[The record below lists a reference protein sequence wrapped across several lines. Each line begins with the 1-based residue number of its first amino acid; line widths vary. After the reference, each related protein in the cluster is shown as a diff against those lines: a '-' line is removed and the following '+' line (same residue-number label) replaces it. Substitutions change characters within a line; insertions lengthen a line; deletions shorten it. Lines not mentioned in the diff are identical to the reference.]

1 MPPFSY
7 SGTELQA
14 LTGAKNYYRWI
25 LTYFAPYLG
34 KRVVEVGAGIGTLSE
49 FLLQSPDV
57 LKLVLVEPGDNLF
70 PLLQQ
75 RFARNAR
82 IQLVHGYLEDLS
94 GTTHD
99 AVDSVVLV
107 NVLEHIAADEVSL
120 QAAYQL
126 LVPEGA
132 LLLFVPALPQL
143 YGTLDEAFGHFRR
156 YTKPLLAHKLQQ
168 AGFSRVS
175 LRYMNF
181 PGVITWFLAG
191 KVLRRRTLRPQ
202 DVRLYDQW
210 GVPWLS
216 RLEKHWEPPIGQS
229 LIAIARK

>member
-7 SGTELQA
+7 SGTELEA
-14 LTGAKNYYRWI
+14 LAGAKNYYRWI

-49 FLLQSPDV
+49 FLLHSPKV
-57 LKLVLVEPGDNLF
+57 RQLVLVEPGDNLF
-70 PLLQQ
+70 PLLQE
-75 RFARNAR
+75 RFARDSR
-82 IQLVHGYLEDLS
+82 IRLVHGYVEDLS
-94 GTTHD
+94 GTIHGS
-99 AVDSVVLV
+99 ADSVVLV
-107 NVLEHIAADEVSL
+107 NVLEHIAHDEASL

-132 LLLFVPALPQL
+132 ILLFVPALPRL
-143 YGTLDEAFGHFRR
+143 YGALDEAFGHFRR

-168 AGFSRVS
+168 AGFHLVS
-175 LRYMNF
+175 LRYVNF
-181 PGVITWFLAG
+181 PGVLTWFLAG
-191 KVLRRRTLRPQ
+191 KVLRRRTLRPR

-210 GVPWLS
+210 AVPWLT